1 MDRFADRFDARGYAD
16 DEPIGIGLS
25 SEAVDDRLFVPTPIF
40 DRLLAVGSAYR
51 LHVLGARLQRG
62 QLILLNA
69 VQCEGL
75 LDELAWI
82 GEVLADPLVAELIP
96 RIEHLA
102 AACARSPD
110 EHLLVDLEG

>member
-25 SEAVDDRLFVPTPIF
+25 SEAV
-40 DRLLAVGSAYR
+40 GSAYR
-51 LHVLGARLQRG
+51 LHVLGALLQRG
-62 QLILLNA
+62 QLIRSNA